1 MTLQFTDEIAGELKH
16 LEETLLSPEVRRS
29 RERLDALLADD
40 FLEYGASGRIYDK
53 SALLEMTGKTY
64 DGQLSLQAFSA
75 MSLAPSVALVRYRS
89 CLRRADGRE
98 SHALR
103 CSVWWLTQKGWKLV
117 FHQGT
122 PAFPDT
128 RQD

>member
-1 MTLQFTDEIAGELKH
+1 MQLTDETATELKR
-16 LEETLLSPEVRRS
+16 LEETLLRPEVRRS
-29 RERLDALLADD
+29 RVWLDALLADE
-40 FLEYGASGRIYDK
+40 FLEVGASGRIYDK
-53 SALLEMTGKTY
+53 PALLGMTDRVY
-64 DGQLSLQAFSA
+64 EGQLSLQTFSA
-75 MSLAPSVALVRYRS
+75 VALAPSVALVRYRS

-103 CSVWWLTQKGWKLV
+103 CSVWLLTETGWKLV

-122 PAFPDT
+122 PTAAVT

>member
-1 MTLQFTDEIAGELKH
+1 MQLTDEIAAELKR
-16 LEETLLSPEVRRS
+16 LEESLLSPEFRRS
-29 RERLDALLADD
+29 RARLDALLADD

-53 SALLEMTGKTY
+53 SALLAMTDKTY
-64 DGQLSLQAFSA
+64 DGQLSLHAFSA
-75 MSLAPSVALVRYRS
+75 TALAPSVALVRYRS
-89 CLRRADGRE
+89 LLRRADGRE

-103 CSVWWLTQKGWKLV
+103 CSIWSLTEEGWKLV

-122 PAFPDT
+122 PTVPEI